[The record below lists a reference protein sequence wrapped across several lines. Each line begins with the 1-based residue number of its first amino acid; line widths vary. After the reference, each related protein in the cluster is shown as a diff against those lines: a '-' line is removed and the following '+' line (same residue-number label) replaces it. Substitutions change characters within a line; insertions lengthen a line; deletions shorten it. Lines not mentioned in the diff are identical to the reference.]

1 MIKGLNVIIQYN
13 SDVDYLVEGI
23 KQNNDYSIQDEIRKH
38 KEIDEQVLKRFVKK
52 LLLNLSFEIHDIQ
65 VELLIK

>member
-13 SDVDYLVEGI
+13 SDVDYLVEGL

-38 KEIDEQVLKRFVKK
+38 KEIDE
-52 LLLNLSFEIHDIQ
+52 
-65 VELLIK
+65 